1 MDLHDLERETLE
13 LFRPPKRQTV
23 SEWADENRVLVS
35 ESSSEPGPWR
45 TDRAPYQ
52 REIMDAFTQRGVHEI
67 VVMSSSQ
74 VGKSEIE
81 LNMMGQAIDNDPGP
95 MLYVQPTDSVA
106 EDYSKRRIAPM
117 ISACPTLR
125 QKIYRA
131 KGRDS
136 ANTITMK
143 LFPGGSLAI
152 VGANSPSDLAS
163 KPVRY
168 IFFDEIDR
176 FPLSAGTEGDPI
188 KLAERRTETYRHNRK
203 IIKTSTP
210 TIKGA
215 SKIEDAYMKGTQEE
229 WRTECPHFRQFSY
242 IRFEDVRFDTEKYKK
257 PDGQTDYIVTNA
269 RWRCPICKAET
280 GEHEAKRLAAKWVTQ
295 NEKALA
301 NGIRSFRLSA
311 FMSPWSDWRDIALS
325 FLHAKDD
332 PEALKVF
339 YNTMLGESFEI
350 REKSGE
356 PEKLYARREHYNAEV
371 PTGVLVL
378 TMGMDTQDN
387 RLEYEVVGW
396 DRNEQSW
403 GIERGMIFGRADSPG
418 VWEEVDALLERE
430 WKTASGM
437 GMRIMAT
444 FIDSGG
450 HFTEEIYRQ
459 SARRAVRRFWPIKG
473 KGGLADSYVRPMK
486 GKTEAGGDAFII
498 GVDMGK
504 EAVYLNAAIEE
515 PGPRYMHYPL
525 DERAGYDRAYF
536 KGLFAERQVLRRKN
550 GQSVFTW
557 EKVYERNEPLDMR
570 NYARAAY
577 KYFRWKFDE
586 IEKSLC
592 GEDIDPPQTQAQ
604 RERKK
609 SRRVISRGIRV

>member
-106 EDYSKRRIAPM
+106 EDYPKRRIAPM

-203 IIKTSTP
+203 IVKTSTP

-229 WRTECPHFRQFSY
+229 WRTECPHCRQFSY
-242 IRFEDVRFDTEKYKK
+242 IRFEDVRFDGHLFA
-257 PDGQTDYIVTNA
+257 DGFVDVQVVDRV
-269 RWRCPICKAET
+269 
-280 GEHEAKRLAAKWVTQ
+280 GHVV
-295 NEKALA
+295 
-301 NGIRSFRLSA
+301 A
-311 FMSPWSDWRDIALS
+311 FGGQR
-325 FLHAKDD
+325 
-332 PEALKVF
+332 
-339 YNTMLGESFEI
+339 
-350 REKSGE
+350 
-356 PEKLYARREHYNAEV
+356 
-371 PTGVLVL
+371 
-378 TMGMDTQDN
+378 Q
-387 RLEYEVVGW
+387 VGF
-396 DRNEQSW
+396 DRNVHQETVSHYLF
-403 GIERGMIFGRADSPG
+403 ERVAA
-418 VWEEVDALLERE
+418 VKCLE
-430 WKTASGM
+430 
-437 GMRIMAT
+437 
-444 FIDSGG
+444 F
-450 HFTEEIYRQ
+450 H
-459 SARRAVRRFWPIKG
+459 
-473 KGGLADSYVRPMK
+473 
-486 GKTEAGGDAFII
+486 
-498 GVDMGK
+498 
-504 EAVYLNAAIEE
+504 
-515 PGPRYMHYPL
+515 
-525 DERAGYDRAYF
+525 
-536 KGLFAERQVLRRKN
+536 
-550 GQSVFTW
+550 VFQ
-557 EKVYERNEPLDMR
+557 
-570 NYARAAY
+570 
-577 KYFRWKFDE
+577 FDN
-586 IEKSLC
+586 S
-592 GEDIDPPQTQAQ
+592 Q
-604 RERKK
+604 
-609 SRRVISRGIRV
+609 